1 MKYSNTARSALATAV
16 LGLLAL
22 GLTSTSAVAATTT
35 ANITVTATVGAS
47 CTVGVTNL
55 TFGTYTPAT
64 QAQASSS
71 VTVTCSNGWAY
82 QVGLN
87 AGLTTGASVTTRQM
101 GITQPAGGLNYSLL
115 TGSYTGANWGNTTPT
130 WVTGTGNGA
139 AQVLTVY
146 GVIPANQ
153 FVTAGSYTD
162 TIIATVNY

>member
-1 MKYSNTARSALATAV
+1 
-16 LGLLAL
+16 
-22 GLTSTSAVAATTT
+22 
-35 ANITVTATVGAS
+35 
-47 CTVGVTNL
+47 
-55 TFGTYTPAT
+55 
-64 QAQASSS
+64 
-71 VTVTCSNGWAY
+71 
-82 QVGLN
+82 
-87 AGLTTGASVTTRQM
+87 M